1 MDKKD
6 LALNMAIEALQNI
19 DNWLP
24 TIGQRGLRD
33 YEADALK
40 ACKEA
45 LAQSDK
51 NTLYLPVK
59 IDKHG
64 FIFNMQPLFDA
75 GIQGKFKIK
84 LEVCDE

>member
-1 MDKKD
+1 MTKDK
-6 LALNMAIEALQNI
+6 ALKMAIDILTII
-19 DNWLP
+19 DEGKRIYETKEIDR
-24 TIGQRGLRD
+24 TIQ
-33 YEADALK
+33 

-51 NTLYLPVK
+51 NTLYLPIK